1 MIKLFSFCIVAIIFV
16 SGCNASKTKTTTTG
30 DPLTANEWRLTELQG
45 VPITATVISNQDITL
60 KFTRDG
66 NRVSG
71 FSGCNTF
78 GGSYTTPAPTKLTFS
93 QMMSTMK
100 ACATHMDLEAAYLK
114 MLQEVD
120 NYSVN
125 GTTLNLHK
133 AKMAPIARFEA
144 VRAK

>member
-1 MIKLFSFCIVAIIFV
+1 MIKLSSFCFVAVIFL
-16 SGCNASKTKTTTTG
+16 SGCSTSKKTTTTV

-45 VPITATVISNQDITL
+45 VPITATVVSNKEITL
-60 KFTRDG
+60 KFIKDG
-66 NRVSG
+66 SRVSG
-71 FSGCNTF
+71 YSGCNTF
-78 GGSYTTPAPTKLTFS
+78 AGSYTTPAPTKLTFS
-93 QMMSTMK
+93 QMLSTMK
-100 ACATHMDLEAAYLK
+100 ACATLMDLEAAYLK